1 MRRTEA
7 PPAGQEGGPVVVRP
21 VRSRGDLRRFIRLP
35 WAIYAGNSV
44 WVPPLL
50 YERRRF
56 LDRRTN
62 PFFRHSAA
70 ELFLAERDA
79 KVVGRIAAI
88 ENRRH
93 LDTHRDG
100 TGFFGFF
107 ESVDDREVAAALV
120 EAATHWVRERG
131 LVRLRGPASF
141 TINDECGLLLDAF
154 DLAPVFLMAY
164 NPPYYAPLL
173 ESCGFRKSQDL
184 FAFRMAVPETVPRR
198 LAAAARRVAEG
209 GVVVRKADF
218 GRIDEELAK
227 IHRLHSAAWAENWG
241 AVPLTE
247 EEIRALAQELLWF
260 ADRDLVFLAEYR
272 GEPIGV
278 AVTVPDLNQ
287 ALRAAGGRLLPAGWL
302 RILRQRRRIDA
313 VRVLILGVRSDWRQ
327 RGVDA
332 ALYARTMEEARR
344 KSYRWGEMSWILE
357 SNRPMLEVLESF
369 GAERYKTYRIYD
381 REL

>member
-7 PPAGQEGGPVVVRP
+7 PRSGREDVPVVVRP
-21 VRSRGDLRRFIRLP
+21 VGSRRDLRRFLRLP
-35 WAIYAGNSV
+35 WAIYAGNPA

-56 LDRRTN
+56 LDRRAN
-62 PFFRHSAA
+62 PFFRHSDV
-70 ELFLAERDA
+70 ELFLAERGGE
-79 KVVGRIAAI
+79 VLGRIAAI

-93 LDTHRDG
+93 LDTYHDG
-100 TGFFGFF
+100 TGFFGLF
-107 ESVDDREVAAALV
+107 ESIDDGAVARALV
-120 EAATHWVRERG
+120 EAAANWVRERG

-154 DLAPVFLMAY
+154 DLAPVFLMSY
-164 NPPYYAPLL
+164 NPAYYAPLL
-173 ESCGFRKSQDL
+173 ESCGFRKAQDL

-198 LAAAARRVAEG
+198 LAAAARRVAAG

-218 GRIDEELAK
+218 GQIDAELVK

-241 AVPLTE
+241 AVPLTP
-247 EEIRALAQELLWF
+247 EEIRALARELLWF

-278 AVTVPDLNQ
+278 AVTVPDLHQ
-287 ALRAAGGRLLPAGWL
+287 ALASARGRLLPLGWL
-302 RILRQRRRIDA
+302 RILRRRRSIDA
-313 VRVLILGVRSDWRQ
+313 VRVLILGVRSDWRH

-344 KSYRWGEMSWILE
+344 NGYRWGEMSWILE
-357 SNRPMLEVLESF
+357 SNRPMLEALQSF